1 MFGALARPAFSI
13 LLALSVHSVGISV
26 YTSPT
31 SAPVPQVLAWVSF
44 AGADGPISS
53 STLWTSGEAWSPLV
67 GTWAQAGHAAI
78 VSPAKANARA
88 LAHVATAS
96 DHDRIV
102 AIMTS
107 RTGAAAVEGGVI
119 AASTDAST
127 RSALIATVA
136 ATGALELR
144 SVTGVGA
151 ISTLIA
157 SSAAGVVGGSS
168 IEISLRL
175 SGGIATATARSLVG
189 GTTSS
194 LVTLSATPSAS
205 ILRDLAGQTGYGIY
219 ANSTIDLAF
228 TSIRVE
234 VPL

>member
-1 MFGALARPAFSI
+1 MFGVLARPVVSI
-13 LLALSVHSVGISV
+13 LLALSVHSVDISV

-67 GTWAQAGHAAI
+67 GTWAQSGHAA
-78 VSPAKANARA
+78 VVTSAKANARA
-88 LAHVATAS
+88 MALVAAAS
-96 DHDRIV
+96 DHERIV
-102 AIMTS
+102 AVMTS
-107 RTGAAAVEGGVI
+107 RTGVTVVDGGVI
-119 AASTDAST
+119 ASSTDATT

-136 ATGALELR
+136 PSGALELR

-157 SSAAGVVGGSS
+157 STAVGVISGSS
-168 IEISLRL
+168 IEISLRI
-175 SGGIATATARSLVG
+175 SGGVATATARSLAG
-189 GTTSS
+189 GTSS
-194 LVTLSATPSAS
+194 SPVTLFATPSAS
-205 ILRDLAGQTGYGIY
+205 LLRDLAGQTGYGIY